1 MTATRLTPLAPEV
14 LARRTQLPTKPDP
27 VVLTGDRVELAP
39 LDVDRDVD
47 ALFAVSN
54 GQPFTL
60 GDRRVDA
67 YDADELVWKWMRRG
81 PHADVASL
89 RRDLAEQ
96 VATPDMLMLVVRD
109 RPTGHPVGVAAF
121 MANRPADLKIE
132 LGSIWYGPIAQGT
145 GASREATRL
154 MCTHAFAL
162 GYRRVEWKCDALNL
176 RSQASARSYGFT
188 FEGIQDAHMIV
199 KGRSRDTAWFRL
211 LDREWPHV
219 VARATGA
226 ITVELTAGPTA
237 DVRALVG
244 ELEADLAAG
253 YPPEQRHGLALAA
266 IFQPHIRF
274 FVARIA
280 GAAVGCGGVAL
291 FPGFAEVKRMYVRPS
306 ARGRGVAEAV
316 LAAIETAARAAG
328 QTVLRLE
335 TGDKQHA
342 ALGFYRRAG
351 FHPCGVFG
359 DYAAKP
365 AHTIATSLFLEKFV
379 V

>member
-1 MTATRLTPLAPEV
+1 MTLPPDV
-14 LARRTQLPTKPDP
+14 LARRDRLPIKPEP

-39 LDVDRDVD
+39 LDVDRDAD

-54 GQPFTL
+54 GEPFAL
-60 GDRRVDA
+60 GDRRVARYDSDA
-67 YDADELVWKWMRRG
+67 LVWKWMRRG

-109 RPTGHPVGVAAF
+109 RPTGHPVGVAAY
-121 MANRPADLKIE
+121 MANRPADLKVE

-154 MCTHAFAL
+154 LCAHAFGL

-176 RSQASARSYGFT
+176 RSQAAARSYGFS
-188 FEGIQDAHMIV
+188 FEGVQQAHMIV
-199 KGRSRDTAWFRL
+199 KGRSRDTAWYRI
-211 LDREWPHV
+211 LDHEWPHV

-226 ITVELTAGPTA
+226 IVVEPAPAPTD

-253 YPPEQRHGLALAA
+253 YPPEQRHGLALDA

-274 FVARIA
+274 FVARRG
-280 GAAVGCGGVAL
+280 GAPVGCGGVAM
-291 FPGFAEVKRMYVRPS
+291 FPGFAEVKRMYVRPD

-316 LAAIETAARAAG
+316 MAALEAAARASG

-335 TGDKQHA
+335 TGDKQDA
-342 ALGFYRRAG
+342 ALRFYRRVG
-351 FHPCGVFG
+351 FHDCGVFG
-359 DYAAKP
+359 TYADKP
-365 AHTIATSLFLEKFV
+365 PHTIATSVFLEKFLV
-379 V
+379 